1 MRAANEQTTYDT
13 IVTQERAAM
22 ERWYT
27 GDPSGYV
34 ELFVDDLTYFA
45 PVSGGRL
52 ESVSALKE
60 LFAPIEGMIKVP
72 RFEMFKPK
80 LQLHGDVAVFTYQ
93 LNEYA
98 SGGSAS
104 ARWNVTHVY
113 RRTDKQWRI
122 MHAHW
127 SAMAPAQ

>member
-13 IVTQERAAM
+13 IVAQERAAM

-60 LFAPIEGMIKVP
+60 LFASIEGMIKVP
-72 RFEMFKPK
+72 RFIVAPIATGSMTGQDPK
-80 LQLHGDVAVFTYQ
+80 D
-93 LNEYA
+93 
-98 SGGSAS
+98 SGPTSS
-104 ARWNVTHVY
+104 
-113 RRTDKQWRI
+113 
-122 MHAHW
+122 
-127 SAMAPAQ
+127 